1 MHHGEKLQAYLDDQR
16 INKSDFAEKLGVKRA
31 TLYQMFG
38 RKKFTKE
45 LIDQLNEMGVNFLY
59 SQNVESEVLNENL
72 NEYSPE
78 NSTIGSLKYVIETQK
93 HFIEQ
98 QKDLINGQ
106 RDFIKSILPQVKVSM
121 SIS

>member
-1 MHHGEKLQAYLDDQR
+1 MHHGEQLQAYLDDQR
-16 INKSDFAEKLGVKRA
+16 INKSDFADKLGVKRA

-38 RKKFTKE
+38 RKKFTKD
-45 LIDQLNEMGVNFLY
+45 LIDQLSSLGVNILY
-59 SQNVESEVLNENL
+59 SQNIESESLNESNT
-72 NEYSPE
+72 EYGSDS
-78 NSTIGSLKYVIETQK
+78 STIGSLKYVIETQK